1 MAYVLAIANL
11 RALEKAVIDV
21 SCTYIVKIL
30 KLLLLQADDG
40 TNSNDVQGFFG
51 GETLFDLETRV

>member
-40 TNSNDVQGFFG
+40 TNSNDVQGFFA
-51 GETLFDLETRV
+51 GETIFELETRV